1 MKIGSGSNQKTRI
14 RPDPDPNPGERCIT
28 IILCLI
34 NIHTFYVYVCEK
46 IPVHRILS
54 VGSEANI
61 KGLNIT
67 GTSAAGAAVIAK
79 ANKVIST

>member
-1 MKIGSGSNQKTRI
+1 MLNNDPIGAWQCKFS
-14 RPDPDPNPGERCIT
+14 
-28 IILCLI
+28 
-34 NIHTFYVYVCEK
+34 YVCGNTY
-46 IPVHRILS
+46 VHRILS

>member
-1 MKIGSGSNQKTRI
+1 MCDNTS
-14 RPDPDPNPGERCIT
+14 
-28 IILCLI
+28 
-34 NIHTFYVYVCEK
+34 
-46 IPVHRILS
+46 VHRLLS